1 MDAGVREPENV
12 LSARKS
18 TTVTVIWNIDL
29 WDTVTLDRN
38 EALWRFFPATSLLL
52 AGQLICRHWATPL
65 LSHFIMNRNIKVS
78 KLY

>member
-38 EALWRFFPATSLLL
+38 EAL
-52 AGQLICRHWATPL
+52 
-65 LSHFIMNRNIKVS
+65 
-78 KLY
+78 